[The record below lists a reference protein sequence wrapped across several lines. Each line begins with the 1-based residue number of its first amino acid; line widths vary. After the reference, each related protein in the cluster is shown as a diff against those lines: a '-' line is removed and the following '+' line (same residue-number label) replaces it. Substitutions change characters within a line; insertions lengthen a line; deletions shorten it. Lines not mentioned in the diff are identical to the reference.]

1 MKKPSP
7 LGRVAEHKRGQERYG
22 NISPKLYRQSEIVL
36 YLFRHGFAVPPSPE
50 GKAFIERS
58 DFLKRKKKL
67 QESAGALA
75 AVCQLR
81 SGDTHPFGAVRGFV
95 PLGGGEERVY
105 REMRE
110 AIPVLDAAVG
120 KMVRLCGGFSV
131 QCKNPEAQ
139 KKLNAFLQMMPC
151 GRGQMGIESFLSGYL
166 DSLLTYGRAVGELV
180 VAGGKLRAVCWG
192 DVTALEVQE
201 GENPLDV
208 VLWGVDEH
216 GMMRPLPYQQ
226 LLLFTTWHPEPGHP
240 YGVSMFRGMPFLADI
255 LLKIYNT
262 FGSNWERAGNVR
274 YSVICKGAEE
284 LDPGAAQERGRA
296 VASEWARAMEDCK
309 NGTVRDFVAVGDVE
323 IKVIGGEAPIL
334 DSQVPVRQILE
345 QLVAKTGLPPF
356 LLGLSWSTTERM
368 SAQQADLLTSELW
381 ALRRAVEPAMR
392 KICRMYLAL
401 EGLDDRVEILWD
413 DISLQDITQEAQADL
428 YRAQAE
434 KYRAEA
440 GR

>member
-1 MKKPSP
+1 M
-7 LGRVAEHKRGQERYG
+7 
-22 NISPKLYRQSEIVL
+22 
-36 YLFRHGFAVPPSPE
+36 
-50 GKAFIERS
+50 
-58 DFLKRKKKL
+58 KRKKK
-67 QESAGALA
+67 EGGGVA

-81 SGDTHPFGAVRGFV
+81 GGDIHPFGAMRGFT

-120 KMVRLCGGFSV
+120 KMVRLCGGFEV
-131 QCKNPEAQ
+131 KCRNPQAQ
-139 KKLNAFLQMMPC
+139 QKLNEFLRMVPC

-192 DVTALEVQE
+192 DVTALEVEE
-201 GENPLDV
+201 GDNALDM
-208 VLWGVDEH
+208 VLWGRDAH
-216 GMMRPLPYQQ
+216 GLLRPLPYQH
-226 LLLFTTWHPEPGHP
+226 LLLFTTMHPEPAHP

-262 FGSNWERAGNVR
+262 IGVNWERAGNIR
-274 YSVICKGAEE
+274 YSVTCKGGEE
-284 LDPGAAQERGRA
+284 LDPAAAQERGRA
-296 VASEWARAMEDCK
+296 VAEQWAKAMEDSK
-309 NGTVRDFVAVGDVE
+309 NGTVRDFVAVGDVQ

-334 DSQVPVRQILE
+334 DSEVPVRQILE

-356 LLGLSWSTTERM
+356 LLGLNWSTTERM
-368 SAQQADLLTSELW
+368 STQQADLLTSELW
-381 ALRRAVEPAMR
+381 ALRRTVEPAMR
-392 KICRMYLAL
+392 KICQTFLAL
-401 EGLDDRVEILWD
+401 EGLDNRVEIVWD

-434 KYRAEA
+434 KCRAE
-440 GR
+440 GRE